1 MDSSSLTDPAE
12 PTVMSK
18 KPKLRIS
25 DRGWTFLELGLIFLA
40 VWVFCSAFLDL
51 GEQTRLPGNEA
62 GLVQAQDYV
71 FYNALRDTG
80 KFPLWNA
87 DLRTGV
93 PFIADPLLHVYDPLV
108 WLPVILLGVLDGF
121 KLALFL
127 SFLAAALGMWFL
139 GRTLGMSRPTRLW
152 MALMFAFAGQPVA
165 RFFQGQYTFVL
176 GFAWIPWFIAGLF
189 LALRTQRRLHY
200 ALAALALGLLLVSGN
215 IYYAFYMLITALLFA
230 VVMLFDFQTAKP
242 RLVLRKAQALSI
254 LWVLILAF
262 GLAAVQILPLA
273 QAWTKVNAPPDVPG
287 AHTFKQILLDYTSK
301 NTTRPDAWQLLP
313 AREEFYAYIG
323 WLPFLA
329 LLLLPLAFW
338 RGEKRSLIFFL
349 LLFLFALLWG
359 SLPLLPGGSRLADL
373 PALLPFRYLLRA
385 LVIGS
390 FALLVLAGLGIDTAW
405 KLLLQSRQAG
415 PSNRLAQ
422 LRDYLSQIGLILLG
436 GAMLLG
442 VFDLYSTHRPYVKTQ
457 ADNRAVYG
465 LAAWLRQNVPGDFY
479 VRVNPNNEW
488 YEAALSN
495 RLRLIEPWYPLGELQ
510 QSSDDASQR
519 SLRALPNYLI
529 QPSDQPL
536 TGYLNPSLVQ
546 QMEGYSLYNL
556 PHSLPYVFSVSQPM
570 LNQGSQ
576 AGELSREDVVPQT
589 WVTTGPNTLET
600 IAAGNTGDH
609 LAVMTTDYP
618 GWQVRVDGQ
627 KQPLKS
633 LDGFVALEMLPGVHK
648 YEFAFRP
655 ASFYSGFLISL
666 ISLGAILYLAA
677 SDSRAFWQRFLA
689 RLRAL
694 PGRLRALPERL
705 RAFPVKWRDWWG
717 LRTASWVAGKPL
729 VTEAVYRQGALHPDA
744 SLSLPEETHLR
755 LVLEADAL
763 ARRPVG
769 LSLTRWW
776 WATQDLLRAIAGRIP
791 FEVAIFTTVIAI
803 YLITR
808 LVALDRFPIY
818 FMADEASQTLYAQ
831 QLVEQGFRD
840 RLGILFPIYVEAA
853 GGRWTPLISMYL
865 HAVTFVLF
873 GKSVFITR
881 ATSALVSL
889 LAVISVA
896 LILKNIFKARYW
908 WVGALL
914 LSISPAWLLHSRTG
928 FETVMTT
935 AFYGCFLYFY
945 LLYRTKDPRYIIH
958 TLVCGA
964 LTFYTYSNAQVV
976 MAAAGALLLIS
987 DFSYHLKNWRV
998 LLKALPVGLVVL
1010 LPLLIFRYHQPDAL
1024 TNHLHVVNSYWYT
1037 NISLSEKV
1045 TTYLGKLAY
1054 GLSPQYW
1061 FLPNGQDLARHRFD
1075 SMGHIRLEVLPLVLA
1090 GLALSVKNFRQ
1101 SPYRAVLIAAL
1112 VTPAGAALLDIGIP
1126 RVLAFVVPASILAG
1140 LGLNWA
1146 LVILEKY
1153 INYKVLSIAAL
1164 VVLAVANFSLFR
1176 IALTQ
1181 GPLWFSDY
1189 GLYGMQYGAQQLF
1202 EGAIPDYLAQY
1213 PSSQLIISPNWA
1225 NATDRFLDFFV
1236 TPEQRQEMSMGSIEG
1251 YLFKR
1256 LPLEEKDVF
1265 IMTAPEYEKAV
1276 TSPKFSDISVDKVL
1290 DYPNGAPGFYFVRLR
1305 YSDEADQIFAAEK
1318 EARKELVTN
1327 TVELGG
1333 QEVELHYSQIDM
1345 GEPSLMFDGDHLT
1358 LMRGLEANPF
1368 ILEIVFPSPRSFSG
1382 VEADFGVA
1390 DLTLT
1395 AMLYADVNS
1404 EPVVYST
1411 ELSNTDVDPSM
1422 KIKFDQGPQQV
1433 SKIRFEVLNRSSGET
1448 ANIHIKELNL
1458 QP

>member
-1 MDSSSLTDPAE
+1 MALSSVSDPTEIPEAN
-12 PTVMSK
+12 S
-18 KPKLRIS
+18 KPKRRFS
-25 DRGWTFLELGLIFLA
+25 ERWWTLLELVLLILA
-40 VWVFCSAFLDL
+40 VWAFCSAFLDF

-62 GLVQAQDYV
+62 GLVQSLDYV
-71 FYNALRDTG
+71 FLNSLHDTG

-87 DLRTGV
+87 ALRTGV
-93 PFIADPLLHVYDPLV
+93 PFIADPLLHVFNPLV
-108 WLPVILLGVLDGF
+108 SLPVLLLGVQNGF

-139 GRTLGMSRPTRLW
+139 GRTLGMGRPARLW

-189 LALRTQRRLHY
+189 LVLRTRRRLHV

-215 IYYAFYMLITALLFA
+215 ITYAFYMLIAALLFA
-230 VVMLFDFQTAKP
+230 AVMSFDFQPSKP
-242 RLVLRKAQALSI
+242 YLLLRKPQALSI
-254 LWVLILAF
+254 FWVLLLAF
-262 GLAAVQILPLA
+262 GLAAVQIFPLA
-273 QAWTKVNAPPDVPG
+273 QAWTKVNPLHDLPG
-287 AHTFKQILLDYTSK
+287 AHTLKQIILDYTSK
-301 NTTRPDAWQLLP
+301 DPVRPDAWQSLP

-323 WLPFLA
+323 LLPFLA

-338 RGEKRSLIFFL
+338 KREKRPLVFFL
-349 LLFLFALLWG
+349 LLFLMVLLWI
-359 SLPLLPGGSRLADL
+359 SLPQLPGGSSLANL
-373 PALLPFRYLLRA
+373 PALLPLRYLLRA
-385 LVIGS
+385 LVVGS
-390 FALLVLAGLGIDTAW
+390 FALLVLAGFGVDTAW
-405 KLLLQSRQAG
+405 ELLLQSRQVNPAA
-415 PSNRLAQ
+415 RWAQ
-422 LRDYLSQIGLILLG
+422 LRGYLVQVGLIVLG

-442 VFDLYSTHRPYVKTQ
+442 VFDLYSTHRPYVKSQ
-457 ADNRAVYG
+457 PDNRAVYG
-465 LAAWLRQNVPGDFY
+465 LAAWLRQNVPGDSY
-479 VRVNPNNEW
+479 LRVNPNNTW
-488 YEAALSN
+488 YEAVLSN
-495 RLRLIEPWYPLGELQ
+495 RLHLIEPWYPMGELHQ
-510 QSSDDASQR
+510 FSNDPAQR
-519 SLRALPNYLI
+519 PVRARPNYLI

-536 TGYLNPSLVQ
+536 SDYVAPSQVVQ
-546 QMEGYSLYNL
+546 SEGYSLYNL
-556 PHSLPYVFSVSQPM
+556 PHSLPYVFSVSQSI

-576 AGELSREDVVPQT
+576 AGELAREDVIPQT

-600 IAAGNTGDH
+600 IAAGNTGDR
-609 LAVMTTDYP
+609 LAVMATDYP

-627 KQPLKS
+627 RQLLKS
-633 LDGFVALEMLPGVHK
+633 LDGFLAVEMLPGVHK

-655 ASFYSGFLISL
+655 ASFYLGFFVSL
-666 ISLGAILYLAA
+666 VSLGAVIYLAL
-677 SDSRAFWQRFLA
+677 SDSQAFWRRFLA
-689 RLRAL
+689 WLKAL
-694 PGRLRALPERL
+694 PGELRALPEKLRTFPGRL
-705 RAFPVKWRDWWG
+705 QGWWG
-717 LRTASWVAGKPL
+717 LRTASWSEGRPL
-729 VTEAVYRQGALHPDA
+729 ATGAVYRQGVLHPDA
-744 SLSLPEETHLR
+744 SLSLPEEARLR
-755 LVLEADAL
+755 LVVEAEAL
-763 ARRPVG
+763 APRPLR
-769 LSLTRWW
+769 LSLSRWW
-776 WATQDLLRAIAGRIP
+776 WATLDLLHAAARSIP
-791 FEVAIFTTVIAI
+791 FEKAIFAAVIVI
-803 YLITR
+803 YLLTR

-840 RLGILFPIYVEAA
+840 RLGILFPVYVEAA

-958 TLVCGA
+958 ALVCGA

-976 MAAAGALLLIS
+976 MAAAGVLLLIS
-987 DFSYHLKNWRV
+987 DFSYHLKNWRM
-998 LLKALPVGLVVL
+998 LLKALPVGLVLL
-1010 LPLLIFRYHQPDAL
+1010 LPLLVFRYHQPEAL
-1024 TNHLHVVNSYWYT
+1024 TTHLHVVNSYWYT
-1037 NISLSEKV
+1037 NIPLSEKI
-1045 TTYLGKLAY
+1045 TTYLQKVAY

-1075 SMGHIRLEVLPLVLA
+1075 SLGHIRLEVLPLLLA
-1090 GLALSVKNFRQ
+1090 GLILSLKNFRQ
-1101 SPYRAVLIAAL
+1101 SPYRAVLIAAV

-1146 LVILEKY
+1146 LGVLEKY
-1153 INYKVLSIAAL
+1153 INYRVLSVTAL

-1202 EGAIPDYLAQY
+1202 EGTIPGYLAQH
-1213 PSSQLIISPNWA
+1213 PGSQLIISPNWA
-1225 NATDRFLDFFV
+1225 NATDRFLDFFT
-1236 TPEQRQEMSMGSIEG
+1236 TPEQRQKMSMGSVEG

-1256 LPLEEKDVF
+1256 LPLQENDVF
-1265 IMTAPEYEKAV
+1265 VMTAPEYEKAV
-1276 TSPKFSDISVDKVL
+1276 ASPKFSDIAVDKVL
-1290 DYPNGAPGFYFVRLR
+1290 NYPNGAPGFYFVRLR
-1305 YSDEADQIFAAEK
+1305 YSDDADQLFADEK
-1318 EARKELVTN
+1318 EARKVLLTN

-1333 QEVELHYSQIDM
+1333 QPVELHYSPIDM
-1345 GEPSLMFDGDHLT
+1345 GEPRLMFDGDHLS

-1368 ILEIVFPSPRSFSG
+1368 ILEMVFPSPRSFSG
-1382 VEADFGVA
+1382 LEADFGVA

-1395 AMLYADVNS
+1395 AMLYPELNS

-1411 ELSNTDVDPSM
+1411 ELSNAAIDPLM
-1422 KIKFDQGPQQV
+1422 KLNFGQGPQQV
-1433 SKIRFEVLNRSSGET
+1433 SKIRFEILNRSSGET

-1458 QP
+1458 LP